1 MQKEKLVKRSMK
13 KEEKILKNKN
23 HLHHKHEGVLNL
35 LNIAKGHINGI
46 EKMILEDKYCIDISK
61 QILAVI
67 SILKKVNLEVLKKHI
82 ETCVRESRENEKFEE
97 KLEEL
102 KNVIDYLTKGVD

>member
-1 MQKEKLVKRSMK
+1 MKRDIK
-13 KEEKILKNKN
+13 KEEKRFKNRGL
-23 HLHHKHEGVLNL
+23 LHHKHEDVLKL
-35 LNIAKGHINGI
+35 INIAKGHIQGI

-67 SILKKVNLEVLKKHI
+67 SILKKINLEILKKHI
-82 ETCVRESRENEKFEE
+82 ETCVKESKETEMFDK

-102 KNVIDYLTKGVD
+102 KMVLEYLTKGKEV